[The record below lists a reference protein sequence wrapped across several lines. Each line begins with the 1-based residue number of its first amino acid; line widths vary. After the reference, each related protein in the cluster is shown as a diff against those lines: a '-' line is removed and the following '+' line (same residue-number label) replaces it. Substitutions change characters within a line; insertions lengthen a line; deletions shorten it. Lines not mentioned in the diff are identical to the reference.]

1 VDGKFLESIDG
12 HVEYVGSRGAGKR
25 LHMGGLSPI
34 QGLQPKI
41 FQGE

>member
-1 VDGKFLESIDG
+1 V
-12 HVEYVGSRGAGKR
+12 AGKR
-25 LHMGGLSPI
+25 LHMDGLSPI